1 VGMSGNTNGPHL
13 HFTTYKGSKI
23 LNNKV
28 DPFGWFG
35 SFTDPW
41 SSQSAYLWKIKPEKL
56 NYQLNLSRANQIN
69 VGTISII
76 NNLNI
81 SSVPTN
87 LTINKIPPIF
97 DFKNYL
103 YKENTSYQFGIS
115 NFLNE
120 AQGIEN
126 IVRLK
131 FNGFDSYADEKIYSI
146 WKLVN
151 NTFEKQESTFDPYSK
166 SLNTLSNLNGDYL
179 VLKNNFQKITTK
191 SNFKTN

>member
-1 VGMSGNTNGPHL
+1 MGL
-13 HFTTYKGSKI
+13 
-23 LNNKV
+23 
-28 DPFGWFG
+28 
-35 SFTDPW
+35 
-41 SSQSAYLWKIKPEKL
+41 L

-146 WKLVN
+146 WKIEN

-166 SLNTLSNLNGDYL
+166 SLNTLSNLNGDYF
-179 VLKNNFQKITTK
+179 VLKNNFQKISTK